1 MTTDASIWERL
12 SRSGTAG
19 RIGTVS
25 QYGAFNARLLDP
37 EDVARLFVP
46 TPDFLALVKMQNC
59 LLMGPRGC
67 GKTTL
72 LKMLTRRALQVWKE
86 ERLAK
91 EPDLVAYPTPDFEAI
106 YIPSDIRWSYE
117 LQALRKDVSLDPLLM
132 ERIQR
137 CMVSFSSLSEACN
150 VFEMLLIEDSDAQ
163 EKFLTHFVNHLG
175 FSRLVPTFSEV
186 RLKCIGF
193 NQDIRSCIVQRD
205 VARLSKIVDDL
216 AAPFSGHS
224 FDTLERACAVFDEYA
239 PKHLHPTK
247 WAFCFDE
254 LEIGPDWLKTELLS
268 ALRSVRQRFLLK
280 LTWSPLLPLDPTQ
293 KQEFRHDYAI
303 IKLWHAE
310 AETARPF
317 CKAFATRFITTVL
330 KNNATTPRQLLGP
343 SDFARDDDAEDAYAR
358 DSIIWQEMVEL
369 AKWDS
374 SFRDYM
380 VGHDL
385 DPDNPVARSIEQ
397 RDSSLRKIKPIV
409 LIRNAY
415 LRPSG
420 GRSRKKHLM
429 YSGEEAVYAMSE
441 GNPRQLAGLLS
452 DLLDKRQIDPGGPVR
467 QIEHR
472 LQAEVL
478 YEASRRALTGI
489 KTYPVPFK
497 EDQRT
502 SLASIVDLFGKFLNY
517 ELVGKLFTADPI
529 GSFMV
534 DSEVPQEIVKEIEI
548 GLLIGAFVSVGK
560 DPPAS
565 VVGARIRLSY
575 MLSPKY
581 RLLFRNNR
589 DIRLST
595 ASRVMRTRPL
605 NQLPRQDS
613 FPYDSESN
621 R

>member
-1 MTTDASIWERL
+1 MTTDTSIWERL
-12 SRSGTAG
+12 SSSGTAG

-25 QYGAFNARLLDP
+25 QYSAFNARLLDP

-72 LKMLTRRALQVWKE
+72 LKMLTRRALQVWKD
-86 ERLAK
+86 ERLVR
-91 EPDLVAYPTPDFEAI
+91 EPDLASYPTPDFEAI

-117 LQALRKDVSLDPLLM
+117 LQTLHNDSSMDLLLM

-150 VFEMLLIEDSDAQ
+150 VFEMLLLDAPEAQ
-163 EKFLTHFVNHLG
+163 EKFLVHFVKHLG
-175 FSRLVPTFSEV
+175 FSSLVPVFSEI

-193 NQDIRSCIVQRD
+193 NQEIRSLIVQRD
-205 VARLSKIVDDL
+205 MAQLSKFVDSV

-224 FDTLERACAVFDEYA
+224 FDSLERACTIFDEYA
-239 PKHLHPTK
+239 PKQVRPTK

-254 LEIGPDWLKTELLS
+254 LEIGPEWLKKELLS

-280 LTWSPLLPLDPTQ
+280 LTWSPILPLDPTQ
-293 KQEFRHDYAI
+293 KQEFRHDYSI

-317 CKAFATRFITTVL
+317 CKAFATRFVRTVL
-330 KNNATTPRQLLGP
+330 KNAEMTPRRLLGP
-343 SDFARDDDAEDAYAR
+343 SDFARDDDSDDAYAR
-358 DSIIWQEMVEL
+358 DSFIWHEMVEL

-374 SFRDYM
+374 SFRDYLI
-380 VGHDL
+380 GHKF
-385 DPDNPVARSIEQ
+385 DPDNPVAGSAEQ

-415 LRPSG
+415 QGPTG
-420 GRSRKKHLM
+420 GRSRKRHLA

-452 DLLDKRQIDPGGPVR
+452 DLLDKRRVDPGGAI
-467 QIEHR
+467 QLIDHR

-478 YEASRRALTGI
+478 YEASRRALTGV

-502 SLASIVDLFGKFLNY
+502 NLGSIVDLFGKFLNY
-517 ELVGKLFTADPI
+517 ELVGKLFTADPV
-529 GSFMV
+529 GSFVV
-534 DSEVPQEIVKEIEI
+534 DSEVPREIVNEIEI

-575 MLSPKY
+575 MLSPRF

-589 DIRLST
+589 WIRLST
-595 ASRVMRTRPL
+595 LSKVMRTGRL
-605 NQLPRQDS
+605 NLLPRQDVL
-613 FPYDSESN
+613 PYDSE
-621 R
+621 

>member
-1 MTTDASIWERL
+1 MMTDDSIWERL
-12 SRSGTAG
+12 SNSGTAG
-19 RIGTVS
+19 RIGTAS
-25 QYGAFNARLLDP
+25 QYSAFNARLLDP

-46 TPDFLALVKMQNC
+46 TTDFRALVRMQNC

-72 LKMLTRRALQVWKE
+72 LKMLTRRALQVWRG
-86 ERLAK
+86 ERLTK
-91 EPDLVAYPTPDFEAI
+91 EPDLAAYATPDFEAI
-106 YIPSDIRWSYE
+106 YVPSDIRWSYE
-117 LQALRKDVSLDPLLM
+117 LQALRQDVDLDALLM

-150 VFEMLLIEDSDAQ
+150 VFEMLLIEDPGAQ
-163 EKFLTHFVNHLG
+163 EKFLNHFVKHLG
-175 FSRLVPTFSEV
+175 FSHLVPTFSEV

-193 NQDIRSCIVQRD
+193 NQDIRSCLVQRD
-205 VARLSKIVDDL
+205 VGRLSKIVDEV
-216 AAPFSGHS
+216 AAPFSGHA
-224 FDTLERACAVFDEYA
+224 FDALERACTVFDEYA

-254 LEIGPDWLKTELLS
+254 LEIGPDWLKRELLS

-280 LTWSPLLPLDPTQ
+280 LTWSPILPLDPTQ
-293 KQEFRHDYAI
+293 KQEFRHDYTI

-317 CKAFATRFITTVL
+317 CKAFATRFVRNVL
-330 KNNATTPRQLLGP
+330 KHNEITPRQLLGP
-343 SDFARDDDAEDAYAR
+343 SDFARDDDADDAYAR
-358 DSIIWQEMVEL
+358 GSVIWHEMVEL

-374 SFRDYM
+374 AFRDYM
-380 VGHDL
+380 IEHKI
-385 DPDNPVARSIEQ
+385 DPENPVAQSVDQ
-397 RDSSLRKIKPIV
+397 RDSCLRKIKPIV

-415 LRPSG
+415 LRPFG
-420 GRSRKKHLM
+420 GRSRKKHVM
-429 YSGEEAVYAMSE
+429 YSGEEALYAMSE

-452 DLLDKRQIDPGGPVR
+452 DLLDKRQIDAGGIVQ

-472 LQAEVL
+472 MQADVL

-489 KTYPVPFK
+489 KNYPVRFK

-502 SLASIVDLFGKFLNY
+502 SLGSIVDLFGKFLNY
-517 ELVGKLFTADPI
+517 ELVGKLFTADPV
-529 GSFMV
+529 GSFVV
-534 DSEVPQEIVKEIEI
+534 DNEVPREIVREIEI

-560 DPPAS
+560 DPPSS

-589 DIRLST
+589 DIRLSN
-595 ASRVMRTRPL
+595 ASKIMRTRPANL
-605 NQLPRQDS
+605 VPRQDTL
-613 FPYDSESN
+613 PYDSESS